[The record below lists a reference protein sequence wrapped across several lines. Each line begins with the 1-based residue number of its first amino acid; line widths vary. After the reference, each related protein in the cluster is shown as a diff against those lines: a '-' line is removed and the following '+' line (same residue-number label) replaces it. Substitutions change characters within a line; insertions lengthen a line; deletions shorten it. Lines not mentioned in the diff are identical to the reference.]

1 MAGAKR
7 PGQIRLDNGM
17 KLRKSL
23 GEQTAF
29 TLIELLVVIA
39 IIAILAAMLLP
50 ALARAKA
57 QAKQANCLSN
67 LRQIGIGLTLYVT
80 DNKVYPGCYSPLGQ
94 TQPFEAANSYVW
106 MSRILQGMGGNRK
119 VFCCPAAPADAMWDT
134 NVNKTLGA
142 PGDPFAVT
150 PATRFSLGIN
160 DWGLGNANNVFDQLG
175 LGGDVTGGVSKGP
188 LKDSAVVAPARMLAI
203 ADTRALKPNSNSSS
217 VDTGSWEANLDP
229 TDTTSPT
236 GGQLPSN
243 RHQYMTDV
251 LFCDGHCEKAVRN
264 QMIDPSPASL
274 WRPRWNNDNK
284 PHFELSWPTLPASSP
299 AQTMDPS
306 Y

>member
-1 MAGAKR
+1 
-7 PGQIRLDNGM
+7 M
-17 KLRKSL
+17 KLKSNP
-23 GEQTAF
+23 GEPTAF

-67 LRQIGIGLTLYVT
+67 LRQIGLGLTLYVT
-80 DNKVYPGCYSPLGQ
+80 DNRVYPGSYSPNGQ
-94 TQPFEAANSYVW
+94 TQPFEAAGSYVW
-106 MSRILQGMGGNRK
+106 MSRILQGMGGNRR

-150 PATRFSLGIN
+150 PNSRFSVGLN
-160 DWGLGNANNVFDQLG
+160 DWGLGNAGNLNSPSAALG
-175 LGGDVTGGVSKGP
+175 LGGDVTGGYYWGP
-188 LKDSAVVAPARMLAI
+188 MKDVRIIAPARMIAV

-217 VDTGSWEANLDP
+217 VDQGSWEANLDP
-229 TDTTSPT
+229 TDTTSST
-236 GGQLPSN
+236 QGQLPSN

-251 LFCDGHCEKAVRN
+251 LCCDGHCEKAVRN
-264 QMIDPSPASL
+264 QMIDPSPSSL
-274 WRPRWNNDNK
+274 WRARWNNDNK
-284 PHFELSWPTLPASSP
+284 PHFELSWSTLPANSP
-299 AQTMDPS
+299 AQVMDPS